1 MGNTPSATY
10 PGPAIPRSK
19 RNLCKR
25 RDNSLHG
32 LECHCTKED
41 IEKQRDACR
50 QFKRTWE
57 FADHYKCFVST
68 NRTLCQLHERFAHYG
83 PYRREEP
90 RASTDLNIKVDSV
103 LIVLGS
109 ENQQN
114 VMIGT
119 GMNVGAKQL
128 HSIFSECG
136 LSTDTIR
143 NLILQEIGER
153 GFTPSTTYKPKSST
167 LAAFKNLSLCNF
179 RYDNV
184 QENLHDPWNELKYP
198 TFFIGCTDKDGDQNF
213 SVAYAICKVI
223 KEISKHLQEE
233 HLEGNVHQIAKLMN
247 ARDLRIEMT
256 LTTQYEDNFDNGT
269 LNEDRLSYKR
279 INLVYFGEGVTSRLL
294 GRMVDVWEFDS
305 DGMFE
310 SEKQAEDWLPC
321 SARLSG
327 MAAYLPIK
335 CDALDSI
342 TLLLEDMRHGDWKT
356 SSTLDIDNG
365 WEDSMVW

>member
-1 MGNTPSATY
+1 M
-10 PGPAIPRSK
+10 
-19 RNLCKR
+19 
-25 RDNSLHG
+25 
-32 LECHCTKED
+32 
-41 IEKQRDACR
+41 
-50 QFKRTWE
+50 
-57 FADHYKCFVST
+57 
-68 NRTLCQLHERFAHYG
+68 
-83 PYRREEP
+83 
-90 RASTDLNIKVDSV
+90 

-114 VMIGT
+114 VTIGT

-143 NLILQEIGER
+143 NLILQEIGEP
-153 GFTPSTTYKPKSST
+153 GSTSSATYKPTSST
-167 LAAFKNLSLCNF
+167 LAGFKNLSLHNF
-179 RYDNV
+179 LYDNV

-256 LTTQYEDNFDNGT
+256 LTTQYEDNFENGI
-269 LNEDRLSYKR
+269 LREERLSYKP
-279 INLVYFGEGVTSRLL
+279 INLVYFGEGVTSGLL
-294 GRMVDVWEFDS
+294 WRMIKVWEFDS

-310 SEKQAEDWLPC
+310 IQNQAEDWLPC

-327 MAAYLPIK
+327 MEAYLPIK
-335 CDALDSI
+335 CDVLDNI
-342 TLLLEDMRHGDWKT
+342 TLLLEDMRHEDWRT
-356 SSTLDIDNG
+356 SSTLVDNG
-365 WEDSMVW
+365 WEDSTIW